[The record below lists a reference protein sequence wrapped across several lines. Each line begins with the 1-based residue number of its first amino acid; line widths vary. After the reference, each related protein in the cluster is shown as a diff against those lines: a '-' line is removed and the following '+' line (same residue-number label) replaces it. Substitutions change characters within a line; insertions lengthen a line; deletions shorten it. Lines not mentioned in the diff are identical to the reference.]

1 MATLIPLNEP
11 RRTPVDQTP
20 SWQAFM
26 SMAFRPFYLLAAI
39 QAALFVVAWAFG
51 IGGTRALPGF
61 LWHGHEMIWGYAGA
75 IIVGFLLTA
84 VASWTGQPPVR
95 GRLLA
100 ALVALWLAARV
111 VLLAVPSSNLW
122 GGSLSVL
129 FFVAA
134 ALLLAA
140 PVIRT
145 RNRRNY
151 IVPPI
156 LLAFAAANLSFHLAV
171 AGELALNPRHMLHVG
186 LLIVTAVIFFMGMRV
201 IAFFTSRALQTPQV
215 ANGPVVNAVAIAAP
229 LAMALLVAIDGPAAL
244 IALLGLVGAVTN
256 LAQLARWWQP
266 KVAERPLLW
275 VLFAGYGFT
284 AFGVGLYG
292 LAHAWWPMLTS
303 TALHSVAVGGIGML
317 TVGMMTRTA
326 LGHTGR
332 ALDVPPP
339 MTAAFWLVLAATA
352 LRLLSTLPTPLAQA
366 ALIASGLAFAA
377 GLGLYV
383 FRFGPWLIRP
393 RADGMP

>member
-39 QAALFVVAWAFG
+39 QAALFVTAWALG

-84 VASWTGQPPVR
+84 VATWTGQPPVR
-95 GRLLA
+95 GGSLA

-111 VLLAVPSSNLW
+111 LLLAVPSSGLW
-122 GGSLSVL
+122 GGALSVL
-129 FFVAA
+129 FFIAA

-151 IVPPI
+151 IVPLI

-215 ANGPVVNAVAIAAP
+215 VNGPAVNAVAIAAP
-229 LAMALLVAIDGPAAL
+229 LAMASLVAIDGPAAL
-244 IALLGLVGAVTN
+244 IALLGLVGAGTN

-339 MTAAFWLVLAATA
+339 MTTAFWLVLAATV
-352 LRLLSTLPTPLAQA
+352 LRLLSTLPTPLAQP

-377 GLGLYV
+377 GLAMYV